1 MKMLYYLTMT
11 LIISVAVA
19 ILATIVIIEFNRND
33 GFKEGFE
40 CGFYS
45 QLSKRAKQRYNKECD
60 CVFFIVSKDDY
71 DKEIDDIKGDMK

>member
-40 CGFYS
+40 C